1 MNIDAKREGKTLT
14 VCPEGRIDTVTAPT
28 FQQWLE
34 AELGDADS
42 LVIDLSKVNDIS
54 SAGLRVLL
62 TYAQEMEDRDG
73 SIKAVGVSDLIHKAF
88 QLTGFLEILNVD

>member
-1 MNIDAKREGKTLT
+1 MNIDAQREGKTLT
-14 VCPEGRIDTVTAPT
+14 VRPEGRIDTVTAPT

-34 AELGDADS
+34 AELGDADR
-42 LVIDLSKVNDIS
+42 LVIDFSEVNYIS

-62 TYAQEMEDRDG
+62 AYAQEMENRAG

-88 QLTGFLEILNVD
+88 KLTGFLEILNVD